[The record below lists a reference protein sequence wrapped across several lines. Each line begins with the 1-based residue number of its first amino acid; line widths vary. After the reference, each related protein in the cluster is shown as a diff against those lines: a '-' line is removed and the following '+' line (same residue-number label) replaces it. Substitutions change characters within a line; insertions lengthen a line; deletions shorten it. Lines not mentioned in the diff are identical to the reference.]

1 MGAAVD
7 YGEQVDSNYIQGND
21 NPWTNNINLLSIG
34 IAAIRGAVTSG
45 GSVVSRIA
53 AKTALKVGAAAI
65 NNALEVKTSED
76 GLQVKVEKNAVNLVK
91 NTVVDLA
98 VDAAAVSLAYKGGKI
113 LSKVGVNK
121 GEIDKT
127 AKSVVRAAGGR
138 VTRSTNQAIKKVA
151 EEVRVPLKV
160 PLK

>member
-1 MGAAVD
+1 M
-7 YGEQVDSNYIQGND
+7 
-21 NPWTNNINLLSIG
+21 
-34 IAAIRGAVTSG
+34 AAIRGAVTSG
-45 GSVVSRIA
+45 ANVVVSRIA
-53 AKTALKVGAAAI
+53 TKTALKVGAAAI
-65 NNALEVKTSED
+65 NNAVEVKTSED
-76 GLQVKVEKNAVNLVK
+76 GLQVKVKKNAVNLVK

-98 VDAAAVSLAYKGGKI
+98 VDAAAAGLANKGKI

-121 GEIDKT
+121 GEIDKI
-127 AKSVVRAAGGR
+127 AKSVVRAGGR